1 MGLSF
6 PFQAEK
12 PNNVKHFVDNAYY
25 YSKYKFI
32 KSEISEKLSQSRL
45 WGKMFDLLLRA
56 KR

>member
-45 WGKMFDLLLRA
+45 WGKMVDLLLRA